1 MVTRYMASDDTS
13 MLISSYYN
21 SYRERDIVRFVL
33 KIYDSSNLK
42 EKEGYI
48 VCDIDSKVLEKIM
61 DKYFTNEEMYIW
73 LQPAGD
79 RPLYAI
85 GMLGTEFNNMLDEI
99 ETLIGQQYEDR
110 LLRNKA
116 EYKALQAQTSDY
128 TTAMAAIVIS
138 VLPIA
143 VLFMSLQK
151 YFIKGM
157 TVGAVKG

>member
-42 EKEGYI
+42 EKVGYI

-73 LQPAGD
+73 L
-79 RPLYAI
+79 
-85 GMLGTEFNNMLDEI
+85 
-99 ETLIGQQYEDR
+99 
-110 LLRNKA
+110 
-116 EYKALQAQTSDY
+116 
-128 TTAMAAIVIS
+128 
-138 VLPIA
+138 
-143 VLFMSLQK
+143 
-151 YFIKGM
+151 
-157 TVGAVKG
+157 

>member
-1 MVTRYMASDDTS
+1 
-13 MLISSYYN
+13 
-21 SYRERDIVRFVL
+21 
-33 KIYDSSNLK
+33 
-42 EKEGYI
+42 
-48 VCDIDSKVLEKIM
+48 
-61 DKYFTNEEMYIW
+61 
-73 LQPAGD
+73 
-79 RPLYAI
+79 
-85 GMLGTEFNNMLDEI
+85 MLDEI